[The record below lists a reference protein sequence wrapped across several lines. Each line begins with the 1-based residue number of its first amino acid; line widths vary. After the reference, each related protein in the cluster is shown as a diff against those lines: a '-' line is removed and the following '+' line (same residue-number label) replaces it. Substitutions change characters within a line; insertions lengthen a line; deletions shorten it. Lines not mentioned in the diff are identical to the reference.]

1 MHRLPAPLVIAL
13 VIVTLAAAPACGG
26 GGSASPTAAPTGA
39 PSVDA
44 TAAVAASPAAQGSAT
59 PAIAAA
65 VLATSDLPAGW
76 VGGRL
81 QQPQITTNACDVTFD
96 TLASRA
102 RWRTVFINGQAGIF
116 ESVAAYGPGDA
127 QRAVEQI
134 RSAFA
139 SCQQWSRVLNNN
151 RLATYTW
158 SKLDNVAPPADE
170 TLAYTVHIAITP
182 PRSEGTDEFVV
193 VRHGDVVMILS
204 HLMTGTGDVAV
215 TRGFVQK
222 ADRKVAAVAG
232 SY

>member
-13 VIVTLAAAPACGG
+13 AIVTLAAAPACSG
-26 GGSASPTAAPTGA
+26 GGSASPTAAPAGA
-39 PSVDA
+39 ATVDA
-44 TAAVAASPAAQGSAT
+44 TASVAASPAAQGSPT

-81 QQPQITTNACDVTFD
+81 QQPQITTNACDATFD
-96 TLASRA
+96 TLASKG
-102 RWRTVFINGQAGIF
+102 RWRAVFINGQAGLF
-116 ESVAAYGPGDA
+116 ESVAAYAPGDA
-127 QRAVEQI
+127 QRAVEQV

-193 VRHGDVVMILS
+193 VRRGNVVMIFS
-204 HLMTGTGDVAV
+204 HLTAGAGDAAA
-215 TRGFVQK
+215 TKALIEK